1 MSEEQDNKIYTP
13 IQSLVESTQ
22 KDSSVGPLIGSI
34 IIIIIIISGGLYF
47 LSSLV
52 SIKKTEIQ
60 TKQETEQQNETII
73 IEETAKQSS
82 SDSVADIETDLK
94 ATNINTVDPKVDELL
109 NEL

>member
-1 MSEEQDNKIYTP
+1 MPEEQDNKIHTP

-22 KDSSVGPLIGSI
+22 KNSSVGPLIGSI
-34 IIIIIIISGGLYF
+34 IIILIIISGGLYF
-47 LSSLV
+47 LSTLV
-52 SIKKTEIQ
+52 SIKKNQIQ
-60 TKQETEQQNETII
+60 TKQETEQQNETTV

-82 SDSVADIETDLK
+82 SDSVADIETDLE